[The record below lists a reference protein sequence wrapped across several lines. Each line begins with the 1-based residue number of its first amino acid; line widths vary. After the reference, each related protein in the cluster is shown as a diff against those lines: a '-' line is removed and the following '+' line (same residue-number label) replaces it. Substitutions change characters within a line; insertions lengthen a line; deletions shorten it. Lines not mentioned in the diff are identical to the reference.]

1 MHRDDHLAS
10 LTRDGRRIAELA
22 RTDLTA
28 RVPTC
33 PDWSLADLI
42 EHTGRVHRWMIAASR
57 EQTDGS
63 PEGAKDDGPADGES
77 LGEWFQ
83 RGVDEAV
90 RVMST
95 LDGTE
100 PRWTWFPPD
109 QTAGWY
115 FRRIAQ
121 ETLVHRLD
129 AELAAEGCVGEVDPA
144 LAADGLAEMG
154 EVFLPSAEG
163 QAIGGTGGTLH
174 LHATDIESEWLLT
187 LLLDRVDVE
196 RGHSGAA
203 DAELRGAARDLLL
216 MTWGREPIGV
226 VERRGDPSVIAT
238 FVAAAL
244 L

>member
-1 MHRDDHLAS
+1 M
-10 LTRDGRRIAELA
+10 AELA
-22 RTDLTA
+22 RTDLTV

-33 PDWSLADLI
+33 PDWTLADLI
-42 EHTGRVHRWMIAASR
+42 DHTGRVHRWMIAATR

-63 PEGAKDDGPADGES
+63 PESAKDDDPATGES
-77 LGEWFQ
+77 LGDWFQ
-83 RGVDEAV
+83 RGVDEAI
-90 RVMST
+90 RVMSG

-129 AELAAEGCVGEVDPA
+129 AELAAEGRVGEVDPA

-154 EVFLPSAEG
+154 EVFLPAAEG
-163 QAIGGTGGTLH
+163 QAIDGNGRVLH
-174 LHATDIESEWLLT
+174 LHATDVESEWLLT
-187 LLLDRVDVE
+187 LLPDRVDVE
-196 RGHSGAA
+196 RGHSDVA
-203 DAELRGAARDLLL
+203 DAELRGPARDLLL
-216 MTWGREPIGV
+216 MTWGRQPIGA